1 MAPYSIDELRR
12 IIAPIA
18 NAHGVKSVSVFG
30 SYSRGS
36 ASADSDVDLKIEK
49 GQLRSL
55 FQLSGFRLAVEDG
68 QPAEILRR
76 HLPDRMVEGVPQSA
90 PFGRNASGGMRV
102 LRSALDG
109 KTEGKNLLQPVLLSL
124 GDGPDARRGNL
135 RMVRGG
141 VYRRQRTRT
150 AVLQPELRHSGP
162 VHPAGPTGESA
173 YPLRG
178 A

>member
-1 MAPYSIDELRR
+1 MPGRTVAEVLQRPVPENVPLPEGIGAAAKPDASPTDMSKLRE
-12 IIAPIA
+12 
-18 NAHGVKSVSVFG
+18 GVPAG
-30 SYSRGS
+30 MGY
-36 ASADSDVDLKIEK
+36 
-49 GQLRSL
+49 
-55 FQLSGFRLAVEDG
+55 G

-76 HLPDRMVEGVPQSA
+76 RLPDRVVEGVPQSA

-135 RMVRGG
+135 RMVRGE

-162 VHPAGPTGESA
+162 VHPAGLAGESA
-173 YPLRG
+173 YPLR
-178 A
+178 